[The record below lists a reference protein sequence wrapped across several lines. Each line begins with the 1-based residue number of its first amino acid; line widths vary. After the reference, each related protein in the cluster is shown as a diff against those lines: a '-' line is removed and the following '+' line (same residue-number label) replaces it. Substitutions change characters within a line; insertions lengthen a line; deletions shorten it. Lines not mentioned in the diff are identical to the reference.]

1 MCKARPAVYS
11 SEVFFFSL
19 DSSEFCSTVPD
30 FSYQC
35 LYREP
40 FSFPHQC
47 SEVLH
52 SLAGLAKGCPSLEKS
67 RPVIRSYKTSPCFD
81 ISTAPTTDLLPGLTM
96 PKRVVKS
103 FFHRPRENKCTKRP
117 SLNTQVGQRF
127 VWDPKNQIAN
137 QRQSVLLKSEHCLMV
152 SVWPRNKSLTSSWK
166 LIFQSMINFYP
177 SARDFLYVSIF
188 AETCE
193 VTMAMDT

>member
-1 MCKARPAVYS
+1 MGSLHCFAFLPGIPEKAQLSAPSAGRTPILSSHKMCKASPAVYS

-35 LYREP
+35 LQREP

-127 VWDPKNQIAN
+127 V
-137 QRQSVLLKSEHCLMV
+137 
-152 SVWPRNKSLTSSWK
+152 
-166 LIFQSMINFYP
+166 
-177 SARDFLYVSIF
+177 
-188 AETCE
+188 
-193 VTMAMDT
+193 